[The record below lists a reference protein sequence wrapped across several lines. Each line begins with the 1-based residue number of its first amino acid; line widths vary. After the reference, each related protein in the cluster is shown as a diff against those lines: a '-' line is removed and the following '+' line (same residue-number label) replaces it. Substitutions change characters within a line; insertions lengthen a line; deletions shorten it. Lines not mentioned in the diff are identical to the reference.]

1 MFSLSLF
8 FFLHQV
14 ISADSVGNREVGA
27 ELNILPKEQ
36 SQLGASPHVLVA
48 LAGDGEGQPSGVLEV
63 NMYDL
68 LNSSVAFICE
78 DKEGTSL
85 DS

>member
-1 MFSLSLF
+1 M
-8 FFLHQV
+8 
-14 ISADSVGNREVGA
+14 ISSDCVEASEDPA

-36 SQLGASPHVLVA
+36 NPLGAGPHVLVT
-48 LAGDGEGQPSGVLEV
+48 LAGEGEGQPSGGVLEV
-63 NMYDL
+63 NMYEL

-78 DKEGTSL
+78 NKETSV

>member
-1 MFSLSLF
+1 MFN
-8 FFLHQV
+8 QV
-14 ISADSVGNREVGA
+14 ISSDSVEAREDGA

-36 SQLGASPHVLVA
+36 NQLGAGPHVLVT
-48 LAGDGEGQPSGVLEV
+48 LAGEGQGQPSGRVLEV

-78 DKEGTSL
+78 NKETNV